1 MLLEMATLTAIQDV
15 MEHLQ
20 VQFPGEVIEASI
32 SDKVGMIFGKL
43 FSSYLP
49 YSIQNFHR
57 TTKQSPI
64 LH

>member
-43 FSSYLP
+43 FLHICP
-49 YSIQNFHR
+49 IQFR
-57 TTKQSPI
+57 TSTGLQN
-64 LH
+64 

>member
-32 SDKVGMIFGKL
+32 SNKVGMIFGKL
-43 FSSYLP
+43 FSS
-49 YSIQNFHR
+49 QN
-57 TTKQSPI
+57 I
-64 LH
+64 LISWYGLCNQFFNGA